1 MSRRLYTGRGD
12 KGETGLWDGSRVSKR
27 DPRIELN
34 GTLDEVGAAVGLAR
48 SLAPRSMWKELLG
61 LQQRLQDL
69 MAYVARGSKNVE
81 EPQAASIERWID
93 EISEAYPTGGAFVFP
108 GESPAGGAL
117 HVARAVVRRA
127 ERVALRSLADG
138 HIGSDAY
145 ETINR
150 LSDLLFALA
159 GKADA
164 ETKVDGVVKRVLSEM
179 KREEISPEISLAEAT
194 TLIEAAKAE
203 ALAMKVPMVFA
214 VCDGAGATVALQR
227 MEGALPVSLVL
238 APGKASTSA
247 RLKMDTDALAPL
259 VLPGA
264 PLYGLAADA
273 SIVPF
278 GGGKLLRRGAAVAGA
293 IGVSGGSVEEDVKA
307 ASAAVE
313 LFASIGVR

>member
-1 MSRRLYTGRGD
+1 
-12 KGETGLWDGSRVSKR
+12 
-27 DPRIELN
+27 
-34 GTLDEVGAAVGLAR
+34 
-48 SLAPRSMWKELLG
+48 
-61 LQQRLQDL
+61 
-69 MAYVARGSKNVE
+69 
-81 EPQAASIERWID
+81 
-93 EISEAYPTGGAFVFP
+93 
-108 GESPAGGAL
+108 
-117 HVARAVVRRA
+117 
-127 ERVALRSLADG
+127 
-138 HIGSDAY
+138 
-145 ETINR
+145 
-150 LSDLLFALA
+150 
-159 GKADA
+159 
-164 ETKVDGVVKRVLSEM
+164 
-179 KREEISPEISLAEAT
+179 
-194 TLIEAAKAE
+194 
-203 ALAMKVPMVFA
+203 MVFA

-278 GGGKLLRRGAAVAGA
+278 GGGKLLRRDAAVAGA